1 MYKGTARFVRY
12 LLVMFE
18 FEEDAKRFMV
28 EMTSR
33 LQKFS
38 LEVEPTKT
46 KLLAFGIKEFR
57 SAQKSSRH
65 VDTFS
70 FLGFTHYMRK
80 SRRGYPMVDR
90 KTDAVRFRRKVM
102 EFSAQLAKRRNLGTK
117 LMVDYACSHFRGH
130 LQYYGISGNLRSLSR
145 YRELILHYL
154 FKWLN
159 RRSQRRS
166 LTWEKFELLIIAF
179 RLAKPKIIHALW

>member
-1 MYKGTARFVRY
+1 MRY
-12 LLVMFE
+12 CDDYVAMFE

-28 EMTSR
+28 EMSSR

-46 KLLAFGIKEFR
+46 KMLAFGIKEFR
-57 SAQKSSRH
+57 SALKSSRH

-90 KTDAVRFRRKVM
+90 KTDAVRLRRKVK
-102 EFSAQLAKRRNLGTK
+102 EFSAQLAKRRNQGTK
-117 LMVDYACSHFRGH
+117 PIVEYACSHFRGH
-130 LQYYGISGNLRSLSR
+130 LQYYGISGNIRSLR
-145 YRELILHYL
+145 CYRFLVLHFL
-154 FKWLN
+154 FKCLN

-166 LTWEKFELLIIAF
+166 LTWEKFHLLINSF
-179 RLAKPKIIHALW
+179 GLAKPKVIHALW